1 MTSPES
7 TRRDGARRLWPW
19 LVAALIAL
27 IVIDAFL
34 AWGPMR
40 PLGIT
45 VDGVPRTVSP
55 GSTLLDLQDQGL
67 LNSERGV
74 LLSLQGKAI
83 LARGGAAA
91 IVTRNGRSVSLS
103 QRLFDGDVIE
113 SIKGADTTEN
123 RVTRRESLPIVVVQE
138 GAGPVVALRRLGT
151 PGVAEITR
159 GKISGVEVSRSVIT
173 TGDAMVVV
181 HRAATPADKFAALT
195 FDDGPW
201 PGQTDKI
208 LDILAQRQV
217 KATFFML
224 GSRAKSAPV
233 LARRVKDEGHLVG
246 NHTLGHKNLAKEK
259 PAEIRRQITAGAAAI
274 KRGTGVEPVWF
285 RPPYG
290 AVNGKVSQEMRAL
303 KLRVAMWD
311 IDTRDWTNP
320 GVSRIVRNA
329 VKPIKPGSVILMH
342 DGGQHREQTVA
353 ALPQIID
360 ELRAQGYTLVTLEQ
374 LAAAK

>member
-1 MTSPES
+1 
-7 TRRDGARRLWPW
+7 
-19 LVAALIAL
+19 
-27 IVIDAFL
+27 
-34 AWGPMR
+34 
-40 PLGIT
+40 
-45 VDGVPRTVSP
+45 
-55 GSTLLDLQDQGL
+55 
-67 LNSERGV
+67 
-74 LLSLQGKAI
+74 
-83 LARGGAAA
+83 
-91 IVTRNGRSVSLS
+91 
-103 QRLFDGDVIE
+103 
-113 SIKGADTTEN
+113 
-123 RVTRRESLPIVVVQE
+123 
-138 GAGPVVALRRLGT
+138 
-151 PGVAEITR
+151 
-159 GKISGVEVSRSVIT
+159 
-173 TGDAMVVV
+173 MVVV

-246 NHTLGHKNLAKEK
+246 NHTLGHKNLTKEK

-303 KLRVAMWD
+303 TLRVAMWD

-320 GVSRIVRNA
+320 GVPRIVRNA